1 MVVVDVVARLVVVCL
16 FLQKEILHPH
26 KYRMDAA
33 RYTKTTDQLV
43 HVLNFPYVMKEEPS
57 QSVTLGLTYTRMSVK
72 TVIVVS
78 FLLNIKLDSDHVRAS
93 W

>member
-1 MVVVDVVARLVVVCL
+1 
-16 FLQKEILHPH
+16 
-26 KYRMDAA
+26 MDAA
-33 RYTKTTDQLV
+33 RTLYQNNRPTGPRV
-43 HVLNFPYVMKEEPS
+43 EWNFPYVTKEEPS